1 MKRIFSVII
10 FLFLSLNNLLPQSK
24 PYVILVSL
32 DAFRWDY
39 PERHIT
45 PNLDKIIDSGV
56 RAISLRSCYP
66 TKTFPNHQ
74 SIITGMYI
82 DHHGIISNNFIN
94 PVNNRM
100 YRMSDTASVRD
111 ASWYLG
117 EAFWQ
122 TAERQ
127 GIKTASYFWPGSEV
141 HLKYR
146 RPTYYE
152 EYYHYR
158 PNKER
163 VNQVINWLQLPQNER
178 PHFITLYFSVVD
190 DSSHV
195 YGTDS
200 PQTNLAIQIADSAVG
215 FLEKRLSDIG
225 MHDSVNV
232 IIVSDH
238 GMTEISTDRVV
249 NIEKILEGYNCKL
262 WDDGPYMLIYPPK
275 GQLKDVYEKLKS
287 NENHY
292 KTYLKSEMPK
302 YYHYSENPFIAPII
316 LVADLGWS
324 LTKNKG
330 GWLLKEKGNHGYDNN
345 ALDMQGIFIASGPA
359 FKKNYKTGTLWNID
373 IYQLLCKIFNIV
385 PRSNIDGK
393 LERIEFILK

>member
-1 MKRIFSVII
+1 MKKTVLFILLLFYSFNITFS
-10 FLFLSLNNLLPQSK
+10 QGK
-24 PYVILVSL
+24 PYVILISL
-32 DAFRWDY
+32 DGFRWDY
-39 PERHIT
+39 LDRNIT
-45 PNLDKIIDSGV
+45 PNINKIINSGV
-56 RAISLRSCYP
+56 RAISLRSCFP

-82 DHHGIISNNFIN
+82 DHHGIIGNNFQD
-94 PVNNRM
+94 PYSYKFYMMR
-100 YRMSDTASVRD
+100 DTASLRD
-111 ASWYLG
+111 PSWYLG

-127 GIKTASYFWPGSEV
+127 GIKTASYFWPGSEI

-146 RPTYYE
+146 RPSYYE
-152 EYYHYR
+152 EYYHFR

-163 VNQVINWLQLPQNER
+163 INQVIKWLQLPQKDR

-195 YGTDS
+195 YGPNS

-215 FLEKRLSDIG
+215 LLEKKLNDIG
-225 MHDSVNV
+225 MQDSVNV

-238 GMTEISTDRVV
+238 GMTEISSERVIDV
-249 NIEKILEGYNCKL
+249 GKILNGYKCQL
-262 WDDGPYMLIYPPK
+262 WEDGPIMLVYPQNDNLRK
-275 GQLKDVYEKLKS
+275 VYEVLKK

-292 KTYLKSEMPK
+292 KTYYKSEMPE
-302 YYHYSENPFIAPII
+302 YYHYSENPFISPII
-316 LVADLGWS
+316 LIADMGWS
-324 LTKNKG
+324 LVRKREIWIIKD
-330 GWLLKEKGNHGYDNN
+330 KGNHGYDNN
-345 ALDMQGIFIASGPA
+345 ALEMQGIFVASGPA

-373 IYQLLCKIFNIV
+373 IYPLLCKIFNIV

-393 LERIEFILK
+393 LERIEFVLK